1 MLRKF
6 FSLGGLSPW
15 TVSDGGEVYSPSVGG
30 KRFLKKFFSLGRL
43 SPWRPPTVEKCTRRN
58 VGGKRFLK
66 NKFFSLGRRTPWRIP
81 TISKCTFLLCGRKVP
96 KRTHPSGGEPTDSP
110 PLGIPPLPWG
120 CVRGTCPP
128 LPKSASG
135 GKTPF
140 GKLTA
145 SALILAVRC
154 TATNTGQANH

>member
-1 MLRKF
+1 MDGLRRWRSVLAGTSAKSVFLKKEF
-6 FSLGGLSPW
+6 FSLDGLP
-15 TVSDGGEVYSPSVGG
+15 
-30 KRFLKKFFSLGRL
+30 
-43 SPWRPPTVEKCTRRN
+43 
-58 VGGKRFLK
+58 
-66 NKFFSLGRRTPWRIP
+66 PWRIP

-120 CVRGTCPP
+120 CFMGTGSP

-135 GKTPF
+135 GKPPF

-145 SALILAVRC
+145 SAFILAMQCPGTMGLGRLTIDAPPRRPSVRPGGDVC
-154 TATNTGQANH
+154 GTNGCWNEVFGGRFTAGMKFDGSR